1 MRGNIKY
8 LFSIMPQGA
17 LDVKEEDT
25 SEESKNNHI
34 SYYRSLCRVIS
45 EIQEE
50 KEQEGEPA
58 IKSHLDSRVDAIEK
72 DKKRIREMFPD
83 TREEEW
89 DGHTN

>member
-1 MRGNIKY
+1 MRGSIKY

-72 DKKRIREMFPD
+72 DKKRIRDMFPD

-89 DGHTN
+89 DGHTD